1 MYFIIIR
8 NKKLRYLLLMLSVFL
23 MVGCS
28 QGLEPHGIL
37 FTDTELK
44 DLPTMNR
51 GSIEKKFGK
60 PQYVSSTDPLKVCYM
75 GYQTERR
82 YVLPSEITKRSVM
95 EILYSDKGDIKSI
108 KQIDLK
114 PKDISPSSEQEP
126 NPDMSID
133 WKAMIGVTDKG

>member
-1 MYFIIIR
+1 
-8 NKKLRYLLLMLSVFL
+8 

-44 DLPTMNR
+44 DLPTMSR
-51 GSIEKKFGK
+51 TSIEKKFGK
-60 PQYVSSTDPLKVCYM
+60 PQYTSSENSSKVYYM

-95 EILYSDKGDIKSI
+95 EILYTDTGDIKSI
-108 KQIDLK
+108 KQVDLK
-114 PKDISPSSEQEP
+114 PKDILPSSDHEP

-133 WKAMIGVTDKG
+133 WKAMIGVSDKG